1 MIHRSALDID
11 FLGNRIMQTD
21 ADVAE
26 DTRLSAL
33 AKYDILDTPPE
44 EAFDRITR
52 LTTRVFNVSMST
64 VTFLDG
70 HRQWF
75 KARQGLDLCETEKGP
90 AFCHLAVQCDSPL
103 VVTDTQTDERF
114 KDNPFVVGP
123 PYLRFYAGMQL
134 RTADGMAVG
143 TLCAMDTKPRAFTD
157 DDARTLADLAAVVMS
172 ELELRTLVLR
182 DCSTGALARQA
193 FRQEADRAFA
203 LAKRHA
209 HPLSC
214 VVFDLDHFKAVNDE
228 NGHAV
233 GDLVLKACVEV
244 CHQELRASDLVGRI
258 GGEEFAIVLPHVA
271 GDAALNV
278 AHKLRNAFRQI
289 FVPGRFAPIRFSAS
303 FGVAALDP
311 AARDIGDLLDRADQA
326 LYTSKA
332 AGRDTC
338 SIWKPAAPVPCSM
351 LRRVFKAGRISFNAG
366 HSTIDCTVRGL
377 SDTGASLDVSNTAG
391 IPERFK
397 LQIGADNLSRLC
409 TVASIRDKNLQVQ
422 FA

>member
-1 MIHRSALDID
+1 
-11 FLGNRIMQTD
+11 MQTD

-26 DTRLSAL
+26 DKRLSAL

-52 LTTRVFNVSMST
+52 LTTRVFNVPMST

-75 KARQGLDLCETEKGP
+75 KARQGMDYCETEKGP
-90 AFCHLAVQCDSPL
+90 AFCNLAVRSGDPL
-103 VVTDTQTDERF
+103 VVTDTLADDRF

-123 PYLRFYAGMQL
+123 PYVRFYAGMQL
-134 RTADGMAVG
+134 RTADGIAVG
-143 TLCAMDTKPRAFTD
+143 TLCAIDTQPRAFSD
-157 DDARTLADLAAVVMS
+157 DDTKALADLAAIVMS

-182 DCSTGALARQA
+182 DSMTGALARQA
-193 FRQEADRAFA
+193 FRQEAERAFT

-214 VVFDLDHFKAVNDE
+214 IVFDLDHFKAINDE

-244 CHQELRASDLVGRI
+244 CHQELRGSDLVGRI
-258 GGEEFAIVLPHVA
+258 GGEEFAIVLPHIA
-271 GDAALNV
+271 GDDAMNV
-278 AHKLRNAFRQI
+278 AHKLRTAFRRI
-289 FVPGRFAPIRFSAS
+289 FVPGKFAPIRFSAS

-311 AARDIGDLLDRADQA
+311 AANDVGDLLNRADQA
-326 LYTSKA
+326 LYASKA
-332 AGRDTC
+332 AGRDAC
-338 SIWKPAAPVPCSM
+338 SLWKATETVPSGM

-377 SDTGASLDVSNTAG
+377 SDTGASLDVTTTAG
-391 IPERFK
+391 IPEQFK
-397 LQIGADNLSRLC
+397 LQIGADKISRLC
-409 TVASIRDKNLQVQ
+409 TIASVRDKNLQVQ

>member
-1 MIHRSALDID
+1 
-11 FLGNRIMQTD
+11 MQTD

-52 LTTRVFNVSMST
+52 LTTRIFNVSMST

-75 KARQGLDLCETEKGP
+75 KARQGLDACETEKGP
-90 AFCHLAVQCDSPL
+90 AFCNLAVQLGDPL
-103 VVTDTQTDERF
+103 VVNDTLADDRF
-114 KDNPFVVGP
+114 RDNPFVVGP

-134 RTADGMAVG
+134 RTADGTAVG
-143 TLCAMDTKPRAFTD
+143 TLCAMDTQPRAFSA
-157 DDARTLADLAAVVMS
+157 DDAKTLSDLAAVVMS

-182 DCSTGALARQA
+182 DGTTGALARQA
-193 FRQEADRAFA
+193 FRQESERAFS
-203 LAKRHA
+203 LARRHK

-214 VVFDLDHFKAVNDE
+214 VVFDLDHFKAINDE

-244 CHQELRASDLVGRI
+244 CHRELRTSDLVGRI
-258 GGEEFAIVLPHVA
+258 GGEEFAIVLPHVT
-271 GDAALNV
+271 GDAAMNV
-278 AHKLRNAFRQI
+278 AHKLRIAFRQI
-289 FVPGRFAPIRFSAS
+289 FVPGRFSPIRFSAS
-303 FGVAALDP
+303 FGVSTLD
-311 AARDIGDLLDRADQA
+311 ATACDIGDLLERADQA
-326 LYTSKA
+326 LYAAKA
-332 AGRDTC
+332 AGRNAC
-338 SIWKPAAPVPCSM
+338 SFWKAAEPELTSM

-377 SDTGASLDVSNTAG
+377 SDTAASLDVASTVG
-391 IPERFK
+391 IPQRFK
-397 LQIGADNLSRLC
+397 LQIGADNISRLC
-409 TVASIRDKNLQVQ
+409 NVASIRDKNVQVQ